1 MIKITAAQP
10 PSKYYGLDNLRALA
24 IIMVFFFHYQR
35 WFEHPAWMPKAL
47 SFGWTGV
54 DLFFVLSGFL
64 ISSQLFAQ
72 IKKVGSFSMRDF
84 YIKRFF
90 RILPI
95 YYFVLAIYFFIPF
108 FSNKQALAPLWKF
121 LTFTQNFGAD
131 FTNQRAFG
139 VVWSLCVE
147 EHFYLLMPVILLLF
161 LKTGLFKKGYLL
173 LIVLFMAGFLIRL
186 YSWYDVYLHQTNGLE
201 NRMVWVA
208 TIYYPTYNR
217 LDGLLAGV
225 SIAALYNY
233 LPVIFYWLSK
243 YANALIVAGLIILT
257 GTYFLC
263 GNTVD
268 FARSIFSFPL
278 VSIGFGC
285 VVLGAIMPNSF
296 LYKWKSTV
304 LTKIAELSYAL
315 YLVHMAIILLVQTI
329 FSNLGIAK
337 NSSWML
343 LLSITLCLAIAL
355 LLHHVIEK
363 PFMKMRERF
372 LKPDSDLQ
380 SDLKVAYLNPQI

>member
-1 MIKITAAQP
+1 MTKISTAQP
-10 PSKYYGLDNLRALA
+10 PNKYYGLDNLRAFA

-35 WFEHPAWMPKAL
+35 WFEHPAWMPTAL
-47 SFGWTGV
+47 NFGWTGV

-72 IKKVGSFSMRDF
+72 IKKDGHFSMRNF

-95 YYFVLAIYFFIPF
+95 YYFVLAIYFLFPF
-108 FSNKQALAPLWKF
+108 FSSTQLLPPLWKF

-147 EHFYLLMPVILLLF
+147 EHFYLLMPAILLLL
-161 LKTGLFKKGYLL
+161 LKTGIFKKGYLL
-173 LIVLFMAGFLIRL
+173 LLVLFIAGFLLRL
-186 YSWYDVYLHQTNGLE
+186 YSWYDVYLHQTNGVE
-201 NRMVWVA
+201 NRMLWVQ

-225 SIAALYNY
+225 SIAAMYNY
-233 LPVIFYWLSK
+233 LPAIFNRLSK
-243 YANALIVAGLIILT
+243 YVNLLIAIGLIILT

-263 GNTVD
+263 GNNMD
-268 FARSIFSFPL
+268 FVRSVFSFPL

-285 VVLGAIMPNSF
+285 TVLGAIMPNSF
-296 LYKWKSTV
+296 LYKWKSVV

-315 YLVHMAIILLVQTI
+315 YLVHMAIILSAQTVL
-329 FSNLGIAK
+329 SDWGIAK
-337 NSSWML
+337 NSSLML
-343 LLSITLCLAIAL
+343 VLTIILCIVVAL
-355 LLHHVIEK
+355 ILHHAIEK

-372 LKPDSDLQ
+372 LKPAGALMGEM
-380 SDLKVAYLNPQI
+380 KVAYVATK

>member
-1 MIKITAAQP
+1 MTKISTAQP
-10 PSKYYGLDNLRALA
+10 PNKYYGLDNLRAFA

-35 WFEHPAWMPKAL
+35 WFEHPAWMPTAL
-47 SFGWTGV
+47 NFGWTGV

-72 IKKVGSFSMRDF
+72 IKKDGHFSMRNF

-95 YYFVLAIYFFIPF
+95 YYFVLAIYFLFPF
-108 FSNKQALAPLWKF
+108 FSSTQLLPPLWKF

-147 EHFYLLMPVILLLF
+147 EHFYLLMPVILLLL
-161 LKTGLFKKGYLL
+161 LKTGIFKKGYLL
-173 LIVLFMAGFLIRL
+173 LLVLFIAGFLLRL
-186 YSWYDVYLHQTNGLE
+186 YSWYDVYLHQTNGVE
-201 NRMVWVA
+201 NRMLWVQ

-225 SIAALYNY
+225 SIAAMYNY
-233 LPVIFYWLSK
+233 LPVIFNRLSK
-243 YANALIVAGLIILT
+243 YANLLIAIGLIILT

-263 GNTVD
+263 GNNMD
-268 FARSIFSFPL
+268 FVRSVFSFPL

-285 VVLGAIMPNSF
+285 TVLGAIMPNSF
-296 LYKWKSTV
+296 LYKWKSVV

-315 YLVHMAIILLVQTI
+315 YLVHMAIILSAQTVL
-329 FSNLGIAK
+329 SDWGIAK
-337 NSSWML
+337 NSSLML
-343 LLSITLCLAIAL
+343 VLTIILCIVVAL
-355 LLHHVIEK
+355 ILHHAIEK

-372 LKPDSDLQ
+372 LKPAGALMGEM
-380 SDLKVAYLNPQI
+380 KVAYVATK